1 MTKYNYILYI
11 QLHMFIGGIEQDNMK
26 EKKRDMELRAGIR
39 TGS

>member
-26 EKKRDMELRAGIR
+26 EKRDMELRAGIR